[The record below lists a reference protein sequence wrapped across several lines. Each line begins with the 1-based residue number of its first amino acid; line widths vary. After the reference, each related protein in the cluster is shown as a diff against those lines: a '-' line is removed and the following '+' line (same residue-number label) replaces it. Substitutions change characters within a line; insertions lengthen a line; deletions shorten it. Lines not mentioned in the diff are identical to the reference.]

1 MRGNLSPNSNF
12 SYLKPHIY
20 SPADAAAMIE
30 VFTDGRAEPNP
41 GLGTYGY
48 VVYEDGRRTHS
59 EHGLAGHGLSNN
71 YAEYLCLVKAL
82 ERLEARR
89 DEEITIFSDST
100 LLVNQMAG
108 RWKFKGGAYAEK
120 YLEAKG
126 LARRFS
132 KLRFEWIPREKNAEA
147 DELTNIAFAQLRD
160 R

>member
-1 MRGNLSPNSNF
+1 
-12 SYLKPHIY
+12 
-20 SPADAAAMIE
+20 MIE

-48 VVYEDGRRTHS
+48 VVYEDGRQTHS
-59 EHGLAGHGLSNN
+59 EHGLAGHGVSNN
-71 YAEYLCLVKAL
+71 YAEYLCLIKAL
-82 ERLEARR
+82 EHLGGCR
-89 DEEITIFSDST
+89 DEAITVFSDST

-108 RWKFKGGAYAEK
+108 RWKFKGGNYGEK
-120 YLEAKG
+120 YLEAKE

-132 KLRFEWIPREKNAEA
+132 KLRFEWIPREKNSEA

>member
-1 MRGNLSPNSNF
+1 
-12 SYLKPHIY
+12 
-20 SPADAAAMIE
+20 MIE

-59 EHGLAGHGLSNN
+59 EHGLAGHGVSNN
-71 YAEYLCLVKAL
+71 YAEYFCLIKAL
-82 ERLEARR
+82 EHLEARR
-89 DEEITIFSDST
+89 DDEMTLFSDST

-108 RWKFKGGAYAEK
+108 RWKFKRGAYGEK
-120 YLEAKG
+120 YLKAKE

-132 KLRFEWIPREKNAEA
+132 KLRFEWIPREKNSEA

>member
-1 MRGNLSPNSNF
+1 
-12 SYLKPHIY
+12 
-20 SPADAAAMIE
+20 MIE

-59 EHGLAGHGLSNN
+59 EHGLAGHGVSNN
-71 YAEYLCLVKAL
+71 YAEYLCLIKAL

-89 DEEITIFSDST
+89 DEEIAVFSDST

-120 YLEAKG
+120 YLKAKE

-132 KLRFEWIPREKNAEA
+132 RLRFEWIPREKNAEA